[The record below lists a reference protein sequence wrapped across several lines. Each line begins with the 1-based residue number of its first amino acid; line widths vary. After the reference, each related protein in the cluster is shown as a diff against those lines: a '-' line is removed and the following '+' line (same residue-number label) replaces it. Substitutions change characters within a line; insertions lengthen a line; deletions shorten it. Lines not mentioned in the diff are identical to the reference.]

1 LFKNSSN
8 GEEKKNLPMLEE
20 FTSGTLARRVAQ
32 SRKVYNI
39 KDKFQLKLRRRKIQ
53 IEFNESK
60 WKLERWVFAAH

>member
-1 LFKNSSN
+1 
-8 GEEKKNLPMLEE
+8 MLEE